1 MASSGN
7 NGTITFSGANDALV
21 PGQTYQICE
30 LLVAGYGPNFP
41 GGGFGPYNPND
52 DPNYL
57 CMDFS
62 ISVSD
67 VATNGSAVTVTFNV
81 DNSHSTAKGLTIG
94 YWKNH
99 ADSDCKKSK
108 GKQTD
113 VLGQYLDGITLGII
127 TFHDPTVSGSPTE
140 CDAVQTLSKNTFS
153 GVKKAS
159 DPLFNM
165 AAQLLAAD
173 LNVKTGDIPSSTVA
187 NTITAA
193 QALLVKYGW
202 NGKGYTGTLSSAD
215 AALANSYNTLLD
227 EFNNNQI

>member
-1 MASSGN
+1 
-7 NGTITFSGANDALV
+7 
-21 PGQTYQICE
+21 
-30 LLVAGYGPNFP
+30 LVAGYGPNFP
-41 GGGFGPYNPND
+41 GGGFGPYNPMD

-127 TFHDPTVSGSPTE
+127 TFRDPTVSGYATE
-140 CDAVQTLSKNTFS
+140 CNAVQTLSKNTFS
-153 GVKKAS
+153 GVNKSS

-173 LNVKTGDIPSSTVA
+173 LNVNTGDTPSSTA
-187 NTITAA
+187 AAAISQA
-193 QALLVKYGW
+193 QALLVKYHW
-202 NGKGYTGTLSSAD
+202 NGNGYSPALTSAD
-215 AALANSYNTLLD
+215 AAQANSLNTILD
-227 EFNNNQI
+227 KFNNNQI